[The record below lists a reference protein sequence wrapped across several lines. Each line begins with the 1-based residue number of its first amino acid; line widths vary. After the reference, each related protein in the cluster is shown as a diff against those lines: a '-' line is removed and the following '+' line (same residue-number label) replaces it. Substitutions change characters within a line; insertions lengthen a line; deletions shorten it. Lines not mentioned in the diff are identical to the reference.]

1 MKGFMILA
9 AVIST
14 MFVSVFF
21 NPPVYLCGDGGGTNN
36 TNTSTQVYVVVPSH
50 QIPLIKN
57 S

>member
-1 MKGFMILA
+1 MKGFMILVA
-9 AVIST
+9 MVST

-36 TNTSTQVYVVVPSH
+36 TNTSTQLYVVVPSH